1 METTLKISK
10 ELEAKII
17 KYLKDNPNR
26 IFWGYRDELSNEHIR
41 MILEERNGLFD
52 VENQIY
58 HYNLDYI
65 FDLENE
71 QIKNVIKEFEYE
83 LTKELGSID
92 DIEVELREY
101 FLDYLYVDINLDELI
116 RRIDD
121 LTCLIYMYS
130 NYDCTNSFDTMETSD
145 YLQQVYA
152 RVRAGVKKA
161 DFMYEHE
168 NGAYGGSV
176 FCFAFRGSI
185 EEVIELKQQMEKGKK
200 IFIPKGT
207 QFGFFSS
214 FQGAGS
220 VFEKTTYRNFHV
232 NIKETGGD
240 FHPDFD
246 HAYIQPDISQS
257 YNMVD
262 VYGSNDFIY
271 EQDIKIV

>member
-17 KYLKDNPNR
+17 KYLKDNP
-26 IFWGYRDELSNEHIR
+26 IKFYWDYRDKLSKEHIR
-41 MILEERNGLFD
+41 MILEEKDGLMK
-52 VENQIY
+52 VEQEID

-65 FDLENE
+65 FDLEVE
-71 QIKNVIKEFEYE
+71 QIENVIKEFEYE
-83 LTKELGSID
+83 LTKELGGIY
-92 DIEVELREY
+92 DIKVELREY

-116 RRIDD
+116 RKTGD

-152 RVRAGVKKA
+152 RVRAGVRKA

-185 EEVIELKQQMEKGKK
+185 EEVIELKQQIDKGKK

-232 NIKETGGD
+232 HMKETGGD

-246 HAYIQPDISQS
+246 HAYIQADILQH
-257 YNMVD
+257 YNMID

-271 EQDIKIV
+271 KQDIKIV